1 MDAREYA
8 RMREAEDRHWWFRGR
23 RAVIEALLANV
34 GQRPLRVLDAGC
46 GTGRNLE
53 LYARLGEADGVDPSP
68 HAIEFCRERGIDRVR
83 AGEATR
89 LPVETGEYDLVAA
102 TDVLEHVEHD
112 RAAAV
117 EMRRATRDGGWL
129 LATVPAY
136 RWMWSEED
144 VRLSH
149 FRRYTRRGLLA
160 VLESAGWEPV
170 VASYFNA
177 ILLPPIALAR
187 LVPRRRRAG
196 GDLELTPA
204 WADAA
209 LSLPMRAEA
218 ALIRRGV
225 RIPAGV
231 SIGVLCRAV

>member
-1 MDAREYA
+1 M
-8 RMREAEDRHWWFRGR
+8 
-23 RAVIEALLANV
+23 
-34 GQRPLRVLDAGC
+34 
-46 GTGRNLE
+46 
-53 LYARLGEADGVDPSP
+53 
-68 HAIEFCRERGIDRVR
+68 
-83 AGEATR
+83 
-89 LPVETGEYDLVAA
+89 
-102 TDVLEHVEHD
+102 
-112 RAAAV
+112 
-117 EMRRATRDGGWL
+117 
-129 LATVPAY
+129 
-136 RWMWSEED
+136 
-144 VRLSH
+144 
-149 FRRYTRRGLLA
+149 
-160 VLESAGWEPV
+160 LESSGWEPV

-187 LVPRRRRAG
+187 LVPRRHRAG